1 MLYRERT
8 CDRRDKQCVS
18 RKELCDRKKNK
29 GDRDRGCLTDI
40 EHKRKER
47 YNVSEG
53 KKKTSIVDVCE
64 RRTERVVRHTYPLVL
79 SKCRLECERDK
90 ELVHACLRER
100 ERTSVQ
106 ERFCAKKF
114 LQMKENKFSLRHH
127 LKKIDDLCES
137 R

>member
-1 MLYRERT
+1 M
-8 CDRRDKQCVS
+8 
-18 RKELCDRKKNK
+18 CDRKKNK

-79 SKCRLECERDK
+79 SKCRLECEMIK
-90 ELVHACLRER
+90 NWSMLV
-100 ERTSVQ
+100 
-106 ERFCAKKF
+106 
-114 LQMKENKFSLRHH
+114 
-127 LKKIDDLCES
+127 
-137 R
+137 